1 MIMHYFD
8 ADDDIEQVP
17 DSGQNSPTSPAKLPT
32 PDNRN
37 YGEPVNLEIVE
48 SIFLQQKREIM
59 QKFKPIDISFMKHVI
74 LDNPMGQSEIT
85 KLLQFQSRWFPKE
98 SLSTFKSGKKLLDAV
113 DELQLSVDYELRNI
127 SFKEIAISLPP
138 EFKLL
143 AKRYYQTMDSNVY
156 IRPMRKVIQTT
167 LQDRSLDSHFQYK
180 FKRQIDS
187 QNNRLYSEAWSSDR
201 CETLQNMLPDGA
213 TALLLT
219 IGSDAAIATK
229 LGKKSFHPF
238 HLDFA
243 NLNKGYRKILS
254 NRSRQLL
261 FYMPKIHKNSNS
273 ESKSPAWLLAF
284 KRAFF
289 HAVLRTALSDIE
301 DWIRE
306 GVELESPDGRIRWYF
321 PVLMHVNG
329 DYPELCMLSLT
340 VAGKSAPMTCCFVPE
355 DHLCDCGDPCG
366 KFYDLKTTKKM
377 KELIQQGNEINAKT
391 SRQNFF
397 KAYGIVEHI
406 QNAFYALGPTFCIH
420 EAITP
425 DKLHVNESGVFAHH
439 LWLFIKANIEKEYP
453 ENGLDLLDSRFVILS
468 KFPAKFPGIKTF
480 KNGVTLHSRLT
491 RDDYQAIMKS
501 LLLCAVD
508 LFNEQQLE
516 CFKTFNDLVMTI
528 SSTAFTDTDLDAMQ
542 QKFVQFEQQIKCFL
556 ANSKVQSKLCFPKL
570 HTFGQFA
577 HLIRKLGA
585 PDGYGTEAVEAS
597 HVNDVV
603 KAYLASNRKNA
614 EEQMMRFV
622 ARQDKMIIL
631 SRVFGWAENTQKI
644 GIGLQH
650 KLVKVMHMSFFHI
663 LDKSS
668 DLQYSGI
675 KAKISKHLEL
685 ATNKAVF
692 YRTVKITDHDE
703 DGIPAIQHLRTGPT
717 YMHCCLYDVGTGNG
731 IKGSNWA
738 LGGLVALFRRRQI
751 LIVSSCAWDQSPGS
765 PLESLG
771 STPSFALCAWDQSL
785 GSPLE
790 SLGSTPSF
798 ALCAW
803 DQSLGSPLESLG
815 STPSFALCAWDQ
827 SLGSPLESLGSTP
840 SFALCAWDQS
850 LGSQLL
856 AEIQFHTVYVQKSQL
871 I

>member
-1 MIMHYFD
+1 MAQLPLQNRILQNLKNPTEIM
-8 ADDDIEQVP
+8 
-17 DSGQNSPTSPAKLPT
+17 
-32 PDNRN
+32 
-37 YGEPVNLEIVE
+37 
-48 SIFLQQKREIM
+48 REIM
-59 QKFKPIDISFMKHVI
+59 RKFKPIDISFMKHVI

-98 SLSTFKSGKKLLDAV
+98 SLCTFKSGKKLLDAV

-127 SFKEIAISLPP
+127 SFEEISISLPP

-156 IRPMRKVIQTT
+156 IRHI
-167 LQDRSLDSHFQYK
+167 
-180 FKRQIDS
+180 
-187 QNNRLYSEAWSSDR
+187 
-201 CETLQNMLPDGA
+201 
-213 TALLLT
+213 
-219 IGSDAAIATK
+219 
-229 LGKKSFHPF
+229 
-238 HLDFA
+238 
-243 NLNKGYRKILS
+243 
-254 NRSRQLL
+254 
-261 FYMPKIHKNSNS
+261 
-273 ESKSPAWLLAF
+273 
-284 KRAFF
+284 
-289 HAVLRTALSDIE
+289 
-301 DWIRE
+301 

-377 KELIQQGNEINAKT
+377 KELIQQG
-391 SRQNFF
+391 
-397 KAYGIVEHI
+397 
-406 QNAFYALGPTFCIH
+406 
-420 EAITP
+420 
-425 DKLHVNESGVFAHH
+425 
-439 LWLFIKANIEKEYP
+439 
-453 ENGLDLLDSRFVILS
+453 
-468 KFPAKFPGIKTF
+468 IKTF

-501 LLLCAVD
+501 LLLCTVD
-508 LFNEQQLE
+508 LLDEQQLE

-556 ANSKVQSKLCFPKL
+556 ANSKSKLCFPKL

-614 EEQMMRFV
+614 EEQ
-622 ARQDKMIIL
+622 
-631 SRVFGWAENTQKI
+631 
-644 GIGLQH
+644 
-650 KLVKVMHMSFFHI
+650 
-663 LDKSS
+663 SS

-685 ATNKAVF
+685 ATNKIMMKMEFQRYNICGLALPIS
-692 YRTVKITDHDE
+692 TVACM
-703 DGIPAIQHLRTGPT
+703 IPGDQLPRGP
-717 YMHCCLYDVGTGNG
+717 
-731 IKGSNWA
+731 
-738 LGGLVALFRRRQI
+738 
-751 LIVSSCAWDQSPGS
+751 IVSFCAWDQSLGS
-765 PLESLG
+765 PLEFLG
-771 STPSFALCAWDQSL
+771 STPSFAFCAWDQSL

-803 DQSLGSPLESLG
+803 DQSLE
-815 STPSFALCAWDQ
+815 
-827 SLGSPLESLGSTP
+827 
-840 SFALCAWDQS
+840 
-850 LGSQLL
+850 SQLL
-856 AEIQFHTVYVQKSQL
+856 AEIPQFHIVPG
-871 I
+871 